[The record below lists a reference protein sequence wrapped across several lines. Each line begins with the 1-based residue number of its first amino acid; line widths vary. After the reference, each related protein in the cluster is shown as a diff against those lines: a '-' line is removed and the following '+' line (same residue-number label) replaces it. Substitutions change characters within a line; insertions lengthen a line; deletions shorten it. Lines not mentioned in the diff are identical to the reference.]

1 MDVNVKVTVDLG
13 DRTMSLFNGISSADK
28 AVETATETIS
38 KVLADCEAEAPVEM
52 FARTFVKKQDEM
64 PAQTGGP
71 EPTPETPKEEPK
83 KSTRRT
89 KEQIA
94 AEKAATV
101 NGWDDMD
108 DDAKLEAIKSEVTK
122 HTKKGKSA
130 DIKFLLANF
139 DAGRASE
146 LATED
151 YDAFFAAITRYGNGE
166 TVETIFPGDE
176 DLN

>member
-13 DRTMSLFNGISSADK
+13 EKTVALLTGGMVANTPTPK
-28 AVETATETIS
+28 VEP
-38 KVLADCEAEAPVEM
+38 KAEALKEETTAP
-52 FARTFVKKQDEM
+52 K
-64 PAQTGGP
+64 
-71 EPTPETPKEEPK
+71 PETPKAEPEK
-83 KSTRRT
+83 RTRRT

-94 AEKAATV
+94 AEEAQTA

-108 DDAKLEAIKSEVTK
+108 DDAKLEAIKAEVTK

-130 DIKFLLANF
+130 DIKFLLSNF

-146 LATED
+146 LAPED
-151 YDAFFAAITRYGNGE
+151 YDAFFDAITRYGKGE
-166 TVETIFPGDE
+166 SVEKIFPGDE

>member
-1 MDVNVKVTVDLG
+1 MDVNVRVTVDLG
-13 DRTMSLFNGISSADK
+13 EKTVALLSGSMVVNSPVAKSVDFDALKVEGK
-28 AVETATETIS
+28 AKEIEAAKVDTVKTEIE
-38 KVLADCEAEAPVEM
+38 KP
-52 FARTFVKKQDEM
+52 AR
-64 PAQTGGP
+64 
-71 EPTPETPKEEPK
+71 
-83 KSTRRT
+83 TRRT

-94 AEKAATV
+94 EDEAQTA

-108 DDAKLEAIKSEVTK
+108 DDAKLEAIKTEVTK

-151 YDAFFAAITRYGNGE
+151 YDAFFDAITRYGKGE
-166 TVETIFPGDE
+166 NVDKIFPSNLD
-176 DLN
+176 